1 MSIDSFEHP
10 VGILASCFFAR
21 DVTHPLHVSFLLSH
35 DPVEI
40 FFWSGRLEQRH
51 LLLTVIEIDVV
62 VGRSILHL
70 FPWSGIIDEN
80 QELSNTFRV
89 PDLKTG
95 RMSRLITQLSPKEE
109 EMFRNMIRRMN
120 TIVKV

>member
-1 MSIDSFEHP
+1 VREWRPLRLSCRRFVP
-10 VGILASCFFAR
+10 ILFPFFFGVA
-21 DVTHPLHVSFLLSH
+21 V
-35 DPVEI
+35 
-40 FFWSGRLEQRH
+40 LEQRH

-89 PDLKTG
+89 PDLTTG

-120 TIVKV
+120 TIVKVVEDCRWVFVGGNV